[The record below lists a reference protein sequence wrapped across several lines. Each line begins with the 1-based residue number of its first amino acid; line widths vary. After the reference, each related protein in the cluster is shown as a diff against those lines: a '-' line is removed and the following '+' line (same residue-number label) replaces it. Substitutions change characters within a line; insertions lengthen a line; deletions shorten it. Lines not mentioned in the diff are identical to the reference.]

1 MNDLQ
6 KRFKDMVSVYIV
18 ADDNLQESMIDE
30 KVDEVRYIP
39 LFAALSEEEVDEVK
53 ASIKSEF
60 SIKLDKDLPVNL

>member
-39 LFAALSEEEVDEVK
+39 LFAALSEE
-53 ASIKSEF
+53 
-60 SIKLDKDLPVNL
+60 